1 MFRVLRGFRAEM
13 VTTGTRGAPVESPAE
28 TTAVGRGETNA
39 DSLPSVRTGES
50 RGRFEALITE
60 HLDGLYRTA
69 LRLTKER
76 TRAEDL
82 TQDVMLKAWRS
93 FHTFQEG
100 SSARAWLHRILMNAY
115 YDAYRKRTREPEVV
129 DLEDVGEFYLYDK
142 VASRGDLAEAGNPE
156 VLLDQIM
163 DDEVRRSLDDLPEA
177 FRAAVILAD
186 LEGFSYKEMAEI
198 MGVPQGTVMSRL
210 SRGRHLLQ
218 KNLWQYARDRHYI
231 KGDAR

>member
-1 MFRVLRGFRAEM
+1 MQDARGDIAFDGTERAEP
-13 VTTGTRGAPVESPAE
+13 GAGSQASVP
-28 TTAVGRGETNA
+28 TADRRVG
-39 DSLPSVRTGES
+39 
-50 RGRFEALITE
+50 FEALIAE
-60 HLDGLYRTA
+60 HLDSLYSTA

-93 FHTFQEG
+93 FRTFQEG

-129 DLEDVGEFYLYDK
+129 DLEDVGDFYLYDK
-142 VASRGDLAEAGNPE
+142 VAARADLAEAGNPE
-156 VLLDQIM
+156 ALLDRIM
-163 DDEVRRSLDDLPEA
+163 DDEIRRSLDDLPEA

-218 KNLWQYARDRHYI
+218 KNLWQYARDRRYV